1 MVMREGGIYWKNIC
15 EDDRSC
21 HGGPHPAVKDLK
33 DLDLV
38 ARAESKFGELLEKL
52 LENEGLSQ
60 VQGGFV
66 ERLYYLQVGDSMF
79 RLRDLLNTWGRE
91 KLYRAVKDPANRLIL
106 KTKFIERGFSI
117 EVEPE
122 YKEVGVGED
131 VEVKVRVSP
140 VGEFK
145 ERVILGAEAGTV
157 NPPDGIPP
165 FEATWKLVA
174 PGREGLY
181 EFKLEAYSEGMR
193 REARLKLKVIGE
205 YEVIE
210 VEAPEYDPRPG
221 DLIEEIS
228 GKSIALV
235 LDAEKRLLSGLGTP
249 LITLDASWGKGK
261 LQIKSHDAELNEIRG
276 IVESL
281 TRIKGDVD
289 VAGITLKLADAK
301 PLDES
306 SVKKLSATK
315 GFYGGVRLRVKR
327 RVVG

>member
-1 MVMREGGIYWKNIC
+1 V
-15 EDDRSC
+15 
-21 HGGPHPAVKDLK
+21 
-33 DLDLV
+33 
-38 ARAESKFGELLEKL
+38 
-52 LENEGLSQ
+52 
-60 VQGGFV
+60 
-66 ERLYYLQVGDSMF
+66 
-79 RLRDLLNTWGRE
+79 
-91 KLYRAVKDPANRLIL
+91 
-106 KTKFIERGFSI
+106 
-117 EVEPE
+117 
-122 YKEVGVGED
+122 
-131 VEVKVRVSP
+131 
-140 VGEFK
+140 
-145 ERVILGAEAGTV
+145 EAGTV

-193 REARLKLKVIGE
+193 REAGLKLKVIGE

-289 VAGITLKLADAK
+289 VAEITLKLADAK

-306 SVKKLSATK
+306 SVKKINASK
-315 GFYGGVRLRVKR
+315 SFHGGVRLRVKR
-327 RVVG
+327 KVVG